1 MINAE
6 DPPSH
11 PPGVGFR
18 PPKPPRWAGLELRR
32 IVGGKPTWECS
43 RRDLNPR
50 LRLERTAA
58 SSSSG
63 RRERTSTQFRAP
75 SRLSGGATTRAS
87 PKRES
92 KDLVDHLQG
101 IGEDVEFLVFEDEG
115 RDVLK
120 FTNHARGHNA
130 IVDLSGST

>member
-1 MINAE
+1 ML
-6 DPPSH
+6 PT
-11 PPGVGFR
+11 GFEPVSEAR
-18 PPKPPRWAGLELRR
+18 KDRGLLVERSPRTYIDSIQCPPR
-32 IVGGKPTWECS
+32 S
-43 RRDLNPR
+43 
-50 LRLERTAA
+50 
-58 SSSSG
+58 
-63 RRERTSTQFRAP
+63 
-75 SRLSGGATTRAS
+75 SGGATTRAS